1 MFNAWTWDR
10 RAVWR
15 AVALAAALTG
25 SARAGAEI
33 GSPSVVTVPGITLP
47 LTTSTVTLPVTTS
60 TAATTT
66 LPLPLTTTTV
76 TLPPLPT
83 TTLGRVS
90 TPRSGAPLG
99 RSRAVIGP
107 VRLHSSIPIVQARR
121 FRVDPS
127 ASETRKVVGEGAAP
141 TSRTSEGGTIVYVA
155 PVSTRNRTLALRRA
169 KTRAS
174 A

>member
-15 AVALAAALTG
+15 GVALAAALTG

-33 GSPSVVTVPGITLP
+33 GPLAVVTVPGITLP

-66 LPLPLTTTTV
+66 LPLPLTTTTTTV

-90 TPRSGAPLG
+90 TTSLTLP
-99 RSRAVIGP
+99 
-107 VRLHSSIPIVQARR
+107 
-121 FRVDPS
+121 
-127 ASETRKVVGEGAAP
+127 P
-141 TSRTSEGGTIVYVA
+141 T
-155 PVSTRNRTLALRRA
+155 
-169 KTRAS
+169 
-174 A
+174 